1 MGTHCYIALED
12 ATDGTVRYMYNHYD
26 GYFSHIIPLLR
37 KYYMERNNVEK
48 LIACGNTSSLPLPH
62 ECLTCL
68 TRLTRD
74 KEDEEDEEDEDN
86 QSIMVINR
94 YVFDAIARANGI
106 EYYYLFT
113 KENKWE
119 CQTMNMIDIDKLDY

>member
-1 MGTHCYIALED
+1 MD
-12 ATDGTVRYMYNHYD
+12 
-26 GYFSHIIPLLR
+26 
-37 KYYMERNNVEK
+37 RNNVEK

-68 TRLTRD
+68 TCD
-74 KEDEEDEEDEDN
+74 KEDEDSK
-86 QSIMVINR
+86 SIMVINR

>member
-12 ATDGTVRYMYNHYD
+12 TTDGTVRYMYNHYD

-48 LIACGNTSSLPLPH
+48 LIEYGSTSSLPLPH
-62 ECLTCL
+62 ECLTQN
-68 TRLTRD
+68 
-74 KEDEEDEEDEDN
+74 KDN
-86 QSIMVINR
+86 QPVMVRNR
-94 YVFDAIARANGI
+94 YEFDAIARSSYI

-119 CQTMNMIDIDKLDY
+119 CQTSNMIDIDKLNY